1 MPTFTSTSE
10 RHLFPVLVKLLLV
23 IIGKE
28 DKLGQEARRPG
39 NTEQED
45 WEVGGRRGGGAEGG
59 EGKVGTIVVR
69 VEWRNFTES
78 AFRSIQSMSRN
89 VSLCVFV
96 FGYPLCISFN
106 KSGNGWYSNNC

>member
-23 IIGKE
+23 MIGKE

-45 WEVGGRRGGGAEGG
+45 CEGGARKGGGAEGG
-59 EGKVGTIVVR
+59 GGKVIGVSER
-69 VEWRNFTES
+69 VERMIFTECHP
-78 AFRSIQSMSRN
+78 RLIQSMSSV

-96 FGYPLCISFN
+96 FVQPIRVSFYRIVKGGYSFN
-106 KSGNGWYSNNC
+106 